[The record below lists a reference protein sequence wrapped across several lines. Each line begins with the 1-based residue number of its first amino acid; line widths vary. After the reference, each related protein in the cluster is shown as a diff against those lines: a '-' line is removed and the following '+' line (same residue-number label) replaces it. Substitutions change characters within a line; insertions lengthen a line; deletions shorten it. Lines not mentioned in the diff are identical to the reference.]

1 MMVVVSVLETH
12 ASTLELMRAGRR
24 FFFSSII
31 RTAAS
36 HVIGG
41 EKVKIQKGTVIDC
54 IFYFFKL
61 HFIFL
66 YMQMKNK

>member
-1 MMVVVSVLETH
+1 MMVAVSVLETL
-12 ASTLELMRAGRR
+12 ASTMELMRAGRR
-24 FFFSSII
+24 FFSSII

-41 EKVKIQKGTVIDC
+41 EKVKMQKGAIIDC
-54 IFYFFKL
+54 IFIFKL

-66 YMQMKNK
+66 